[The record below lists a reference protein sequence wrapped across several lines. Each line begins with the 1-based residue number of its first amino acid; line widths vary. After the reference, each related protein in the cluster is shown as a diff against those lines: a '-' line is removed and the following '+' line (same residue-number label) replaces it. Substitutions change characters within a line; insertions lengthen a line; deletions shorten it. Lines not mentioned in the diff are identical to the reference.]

1 MRCRISVTF
10 KDRDGDTYTVQG
22 KIGDS
27 LMEVAKEHDID
38 LEGM

>member
-1 MRCRISVTF
+1 M
-10 KDRDGDTYTVQG
+10 QG

-38 LEGM
+38 LEGVATQGYTYNHHHFPLSPS